1 MKKLLPLLF
10 FIITGSAATAQLKVG
25 FLAGANR
32 STVLETNS
40 IPNWGTDIK
49 PNYAAL
55 YGGHG
60 GVFAEIPL
68 NKKGTVV
75 FQPNV
80 IYFNKGRKYDQKFDT
95 AVSFVSDSNST
106 LRL

>member
-1 MKKLLPLLF
+1 MKKLIPSLILLIASF
-10 FIITGSAATAQLKVG
+10 TSVAQLKVG

-49 PNYAAL
+49 PNYAPL
-55 YGGHG
+55 YGAHG

-68 NKKGTVV
+68 NKKGTFV
-75 FQPNV
+75 FQPGA
-80 IYFNKGRKYDQKFDT
+80 IYFNKGRKYAQQFDT
-95 AVSFVSDSNST
+95 TVSFVS
-106 LRL
+106 